1 MFADYKLLV
10 PEQAIADHPGLER
23 FWDREVIVGL
33 RPSSLEDAAFAPP
46 TWPHLKA
53 EAGVTELLGSE
64 VDVIFAVRTPPV
76 EHETMTV
83 QFDKAATDK
92 DPTGEH
98 HDQTSGLVGAEASLW
113 TAKVNAKTSAR
124 RGRAIDLAVDTSAL
138 YWFDPDSGLAIARQA
153 GGDRPSTLQDATPPE
168 AVA

>member
-1 MFADYKLLV
+1 
-10 PEQAIADHPGLER
+10 
-23 FWDREVIVGL
+23 
-33 RPSSLEDAAFAPP
+33 
-46 TWPHLKA
+46 
-53 EAGVTELLGSE
+53 
-64 VDVIFAVRTPPV
+64 VIFAVKTPPV
-76 EHETMTV
+76 EHEMMTV

-113 TAKVNAKTSAR
+113 TAKVDAKTSAR

-138 YWFDPDSGLAIARQA
+138 YWFDPDSGLAIARQT
-153 GGDRPSTLQDATPPE
+153 GGDRPSTIQDATPTE